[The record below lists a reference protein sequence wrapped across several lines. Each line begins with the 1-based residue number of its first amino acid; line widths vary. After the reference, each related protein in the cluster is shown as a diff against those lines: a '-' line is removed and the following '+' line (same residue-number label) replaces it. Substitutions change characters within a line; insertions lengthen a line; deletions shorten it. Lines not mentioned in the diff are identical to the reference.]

1 MWAALSQR
9 KVRAMITRN
18 RVTHMKSSIAL
29 TLIALALVTNVRA
42 QLASNA
48 EWVYQVDKE
57 GNAEIDCKMQFDAK
71 QWMLWKDQFG
81 DHPDLMLR
89 DLKYQMAAAVIDDFS
104 LQKDD
109 MRRTADAK
117 IKGRCF
123 ATYRGNGQFQIQAA
137 KDMKLVAGSGTE
149 WVFTNS
155 TLGNGGIMNITNRIK
170 LPANAQNAHLVN
182 GNDYNWL
189 TYNLE
194 VSPAK
199 PKSLLY
205 SGVTLLIIA
214 GLLGAFSAVTRKASA
229 PAPS

>member
-1 MWAALSQR
+1 
-9 KVRAMITRN
+9 
-18 RVTHMKSSIAL
+18 MKSSIAL
-29 TLIALALVTNVRA
+29 TLITLALVTHLRA
-42 QLASNA
+42 QEASTI
-48 EWVYQVDKE
+48 EWVYLVDKA

-71 QWMLWKDQFG
+71 QWAIWKEEFG

-89 DLKYQMAAAVIDDFS
+89 NVKYEMAAAVIDDFS

-123 ATYRGNGQFQIQAA
+123 ATYRGNGQFQIQAE
-137 KDMKLVAGSGTE
+137 KDRKMVAGSGTE
-149 WVFTNS
+149 WVFTS
-155 TLGNGGIMNITNRIK
+155 SSLGNSGGIQNSTNRIT
-170 LPANAQNAHLVN
+170 LPAGAQNAHLVN

-199 PKSLLY
+199 PPALLY
-205 SGVTLLIIA
+205 GGVAFLVAALVI
-214 GLLGAFSAVTRKASA
+214 GALSFLTPGKS
-229 PAPS
+229 